1 MKQLVKDD
9 VELLCDRGGRQIF
22 SDEFLYDND
31 SKRVPGKVFQH
42 EPKVRGEK
50 LGTIQFSATEK
61 HIHCPAKTRIYLTPY
76 ISDL

>member
-42 EPKVRGEK
+42 EPSLFATYFNR
-50 LGTIQFSATEK
+50 FSWNVIYK
-61 HIHCPAKTRIYLTPY
+61 HILL
-76 ISDL
+76 SLFEW